1 MGKRILQVLKAI
13 STAIGNVVG
22 RILLTI
28 LYFVLLPP
36 FAIWTRLRLDPLRM
50 KSARAE
56 WVPRPASPTDLES
69 ARQQY

>member
-1 MGKRILQVLKAI
+1 MGKRILQILKAI

-22 RILLTI
+22 RVLLTI

-36 FAIWTRLRLDPLRM
+36 FAIWTRLRLDPLRI
-50 KSARAE
+50 KSAKAE
-56 WVPRPASPTDLES
+56 WVARPASQPDLES

>member
-1 MGKRILQVLKAI
+1 MGKRILKVLKAI

-22 RILLTI
+22 RVLLTV

-36 FAIWTRLRLDPLRM
+36 FAIWTRLRVDPLRI
-50 KSARAE
+50 KTARAE
-56 WVPRPASPTDLES
+56 WVKRPVSPADLES

>member
-1 MGKRILQVLKAI
+1 MGKRILQILKAI

-22 RILLTI
+22 RALLTI
-28 LYFVLLPP
+28 FYFVLLPP
-36 FAIWTRLRLDPLRM
+36 FAIWTRLRLDPLRT

-56 WVPRPASPTDLES
+56 WVPRPASANDLES